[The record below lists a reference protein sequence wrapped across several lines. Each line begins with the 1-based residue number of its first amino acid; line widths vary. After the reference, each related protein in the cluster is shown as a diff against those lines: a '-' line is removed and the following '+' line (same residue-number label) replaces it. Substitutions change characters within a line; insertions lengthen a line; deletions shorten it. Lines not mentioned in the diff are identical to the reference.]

1 MNSENGNSGV
11 DLSTVNVNSH
21 SVLKMITSLS
31 FGSFIVQ
38 YVKYNVQS
46 LTLSVCNKT

>member
-21 SVLKMITSLS
+21 SVLKMIMS